1 MEIPE
6 NCRSCRYE
14 KSCPAPHY
22 GGSRCRYEK
31 QINERT
37 VRAILETRNIRE
49 EDK

>member
-6 NCRSCRYE
+6 NCRRCRYE

-31 QINERT
+31 QINQRT
-37 VRAILETRNIRE
+37 IQAFLETRIGQE
-49 EDK
+49 ENK